1 MRLAHEPADAAG
13 ICCVANHTA
22 GLIQDA
28 YGDNRFKEPLDLA
41 FIYESA
47 MLFSLLHIILV
58 NRFIEHKLALIRHL
72 MQDFFQLE
80 HRIKHFFPLNNRKPY
95 ASMTQQ
101 DKLTWKMFDFAC
113 PY

>member
-28 YGDNRFKEPLDLA
+28 CGDNRFKEPLALA

-47 MLFSLLHIILV
+47 APQVSLYVIIPFLYPLTITGGSCFV
-58 NRFIEHKLALIRHL
+58 KAYNTSFCSDKYLSILCKLASIVLCLPAVI
-72 MQDFFQLE
+72 
-80 HRIKHFFPLNNRKPY
+80 HFLSQF
-95 ASMTQQ
+95 
-101 DKLTWKMFDFAC
+101 
-113 PY
+113 